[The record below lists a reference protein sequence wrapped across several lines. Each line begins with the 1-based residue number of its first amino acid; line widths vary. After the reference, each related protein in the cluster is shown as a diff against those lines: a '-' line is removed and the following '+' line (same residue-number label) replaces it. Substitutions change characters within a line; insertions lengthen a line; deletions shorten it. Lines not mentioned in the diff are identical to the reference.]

1 MLEKTNSV
9 YVIGTLV
16 EVKKYQTGT
25 FNKDGRDVPYVSAT
39 IIVKCDINGQEN
51 LIQLEN
57 FTSSLKKD
65 GTANKNY
72 NTILNI
78 KDLLNERVVISGAS
92 LAGNRFWSPRTEQLV
107 AATKINFNLINKATS
122 VQTEDKAEFKFGGF
136 VLRELAEKLD
146 AEGNLEYY
154 TITIAQ
160 ANYSE
165 NDMMEVQ
172 FTLPKDNIAAVN
184 AIQAR
189 YEQGTTVLINGV
201 CQTIVT
207 THSTTEETMFGEA
220 QTRVSVRSDKKFII
234 VGGKEP
240 IVGEGEYTVEAIKAL
255 NAAYVKSGEK
265 IKQDS
270 LGSNSKAESAPEQQK
285 APSKKS
291 ALAGL
296 I

>member
-9 YVIGTLV
+9 YIIGTLV
-16 EVKKYQTGT
+16 EVKKHQTGVFT
-25 FNKDGRDVPYVSAT
+25 KEGKEVPYVSTT

-65 GTANKNY
+65 GTVNKNY

-136 VLRELAEKLD
+136 VLRELAEKID

-160 ANYSE
+160 ANYGE

-184 AIQAR
+184 AIQSR
-189 YEQGTTVLINGV
+189 YEQGTTVLINGN
-201 CQTIVT
+201 CQTIVS

-234 VGGKEP
+234 TGGKEP
-240 IVGEGEYTVEAIKAL
+240 IVGEGEYTVDAIKAL

-270 LGSNSKAESAPEQQK
+270 LGSNSKTESAPEQK

-296 I
+296 L

>member
-1 MLEKTNSV
+1 MKLTKNKSE
-9 YVIGTLV
+9 YVWLKI
-16 EVKKYQTGT
+16 T
-25 FNKDGRDVPYVSAT
+25 FSLP
-39 IIVKCDINGQEN
+39 QN
-51 LIQLEN
+51 LKE
-57 FTSSLKKD
+57 
-65 GTANKNY
+65 
-72 NTILNI
+72 

>member
-16 EVKKYQTGT
+16 EVKKHQTGN
-25 FNKDGRDVPYVSAT
+25 FVKDGREVPYVSAT
-39 IIVKCDINGQEN
+39 IIVKCNINGQEN

-92 LAGNRFWSPRTEQLV
+92 LAGNRFWSPRNEQLV
-107 AATKINFNLINKATS
+107 AATKINFNLINRATS

-136 VLRELAEKLD
+136 VLRELTEKLD
-146 AEGNLEYY
+146 AENNLEYY

-160 ANYSE
+160 ANYNE

-184 AIQAR
+184 AIQSR
-189 YEQGTTVLINGV
+189 YEQGTTVLVNGN

-234 VGGKEP
+234 TGGKEP
-240 IVGEGEYTVEAIKAL
+240 IVGEGEYTIDAIKAL

-270 LGSNSKAESAPEQQK
+270 LGSNSKTESAPEQK

-296 I
+296 L

>member
-9 YVIGTLV
+9 YIIGTLV
-16 EVKKYQTGT
+16 EVKKHQTGT
-25 FNKDGRDVPYVSAT
+25 FTKEGKDVPYVSTT

-57 FTSSLKKD
+57 FTSGLKKD
-65 GTANKNY
+65 GTVNKNY

-136 VLRELAEKLD
+136 VLRELAEKID

-160 ANYSE
+160 ANYGE

-184 AIQAR
+184 GALSVPPMNDVIDKTFYTQN
-189 YEQGTTVLINGV
+189 EVNFSIGTK
-201 CQTIVT
+201 VT
-207 THSTTEETMFGEA
+207 LEYIYSITN
-220 QTRVSVRSDKKFII
+220 QVIDSDYL
-234 VGGKEP
+234 E
-240 IVGEGEYTVEAIKAL
+240 
-255 NAAYVKSGEK
+255 
-265 IKQDS
+265 
-270 LGSNSKAESAPEQQK
+270 
-285 APSKKS
+285 
-291 ALAGL
+291 
-296 I
+296 